1 MNFKKIVSTI
11 VLFSFCVPQIVL
23 AQNAPSPDQ
32 DPPVKDIS
40 HVLPLSQLT
49 QGETDP
55 GFALSPMK
63 KRQKAPFTGVLLSP
77 SAVANIIV
85 ELETIEERIHIEIV
99 KATQLEQANCD
110 KKLADA
116 TAKARA
122 DVKVLQASIDSKN
135 KTINVL
141 NVELKTLNDYNN
153 AEWHPTAWVGI
164 GTATGILLTVLTAFA
179 ISKATQ

>member
-11 VLFSFCVPQIVL
+11 VLFSFCIPQIVL
-23 AQNAPSPDQ
+23 AQSIPSPEQ
-32 DPPVKDIS
+32 DPPVKNIS
-40 HVLPLSQLT
+40 HILQLT
-49 QGETDP
+49 PAEIDP

-63 KRQKAPFTGVLLSP
+63 KRQRAPFTGVLLSS
-77 SAVANIIV
+77 SAAANIIV
-85 ELETIEERIHIEIV
+85 ELETIKERIHIEIV

-110 KKLADA
+110 KRLADA
-116 TAKARA
+116 IAKSRA
-122 DVKVLQASIDSKN
+122 DVNVLQASIDSKN

-153 AEWHPTAWVGI
+153 AEWQPAAWVGI